1 MFKKWSVFDAINQP
15 INQSTNQLIKQSI
28 SSASHSINQRENI
41 CLSTS
46 DATNWFANVKNQSIH
61 EITVVWPCHVRVCKI
76 RISEAIAAI
85 QYKRLMFVVFG
96 QHLAMLVSLL
106 VVIRVGF
113 DDLFHPSIGF
123 DQAFRKIWAIYRFA
137 ADEHAYNVSIGIQDK
152 VWYRSRMCGP
162 WIRSRFPIPLRW
174 KVAFSS

>member
-1 MFKKWSVFDAINQP
+1 M
-15 INQSTNQLIKQSI
+15 
-28 SSASHSINQRENI
+28 
-41 CLSTS
+41 
-46 DATNWFANVKNQSIH
+46 KNQSIH

-123 DQAFRKIWAIYRFA
+123 DQAFRKI
-137 ADEHAYNVSIGIQDK
+137 
-152 VWYRSRMCGP
+152 
-162 WIRSRFPIPLRW
+162 
-174 KVAFSS
+174 